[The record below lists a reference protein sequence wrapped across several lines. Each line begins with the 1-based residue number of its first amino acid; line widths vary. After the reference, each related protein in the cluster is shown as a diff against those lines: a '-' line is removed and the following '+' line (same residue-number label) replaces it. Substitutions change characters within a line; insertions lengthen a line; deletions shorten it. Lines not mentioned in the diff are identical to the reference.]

1 MDGGLAL
8 SSHKPK
14 GNFFPPH
21 SSPATKTRMEKS
33 LCMLPAVLF
42 LGLLTHGAAALINT
56 PAPTKSYA
64 LINYTTTTRPTLNW
78 TEAVTVKGES
88 RDGTT
93 PATAEPDIFTTT
105 VRDKQLDTTDTSKE
119 RNKKEK
125 DPRDRKTEDDK
136 SKLGRKKIIHLVR
149 LLHEAVL

>member
-1 MDGGLAL
+1 M
-8 SSHKPK
+8 
-14 GNFFPPH
+14 
-21 SSPATKTRMEKS
+21 
-33 LCMLPAVLF
+33 CMLPAVLF
-42 LGLLTHGAAALINT
+42 LGLLTHSAAALINT

-78 TEAVTVKGES
+78 TEAVKGES

-136 SKLGRKKIIHLVR
+136 SKLGRKKITHLV
-149 LLHEAVL
+149 

>member
-1 MDGGLAL
+1 
-8 SSHKPK
+8 
-14 GNFFPPH
+14 
-21 SSPATKTRMEKS
+21 
-33 LCMLPAVLF
+33 MLPAVLF
-42 LGLLTHGAAALINT
+42 LGLLTHSAAALINT

-64 LINYTTTTRPTLNW
+64 LINYTITTRPTLNW
-78 TEAVTVKGES
+78 TEAVKGES

-136 SKLGRKKIIHLVR
+136 SKLGRKKITHLV
-149 LLHEAVL
+149 